1 MIHCVKGSPGW
12 EIHQDVLNAGAGKT
26 AEIIDNPTF
35 GSRELCRFV
44 EARQYDIIEL
54 VGLCTDICVISN
66 ALCLKMVLG
75 TFFIV
80 GQRVL
85 RERQKQLARSLVMM
99 LMSIPWLILGL
110 ALLLLIRAV
119 DLEKNLFFVLA
130 GHIVIS
136 LPYTLL
142 CLAVVGLIMGKTFL
156 GMMGGKK
163 QNV

>member
-1 MIHCVKGSPGW
+1 MFSTKEGKHLPVIHCVKGSPGW

-75 TFFIV
+75 TFFIL

-85 RERQKQLARSLVMM
+85 RERQKQLARSFVMM
-99 LMSIPWLILGL
+99 PMSIPWLILGL
-110 ALLLLIRAV
+110 ALLLIRAWIWKRTCF
-119 DLEKNLFFVLA
+119 LSWP
-130 GHIVIS
+130 GIS
-136 LPYTLL
+136 SFL
-142 CLAVVGLIMGKTFL
+142 CPILCCVSLS
-156 GMMGGKK
+156 
-163 QNV
+163 